1 MLKSRLFT
9 TDHRPRNEHVMPPK
23 TCKSKPER
31 EAAMIRKL
39 LIGVSVL
46 VLFSGC
52 ATLTQQE
59 PKEGQAPLQTDEGLS
74 RQDSAQMSNYF
85 DFEDILIPQE
95 MELDAERSIIF
106 ETPSLKAGALVFTGR
121 VDPVSLF
128 NFLMNSM
135 PQDNWKPR
143 SYFKYGR
150 YLMVF
155 EKENR
160 VCVIRIQ
167 EERFKTLLHVWVT
180 PRITSQE
187 SGMMQEKILS
197 Q

>member
-1 MLKSRLFT
+1 MIQRLF
-9 TDHRPRNEHVMPPK
+9 
-23 TCKSKPER
+23 
-31 EAAMIRKL
+31 I
-39 LIGVSVL
+39 
-46 VLFSGC
+46 LFTALMFLGGC
-52 ATLTQQE
+52 ATLSQQ
-59 PKEGQAPLQTDEGLS
+59 KSSDDQASMQGEESLS
-74 RQDSAQMSNYF
+74 RENTAQMSNYF

-95 MELDAERSIIF
+95 MELDAEKSIVF
-106 ETPSLKAGALVFTGR
+106 ETPNLKAGALIFNGR

-155 EKENR
+155 EKADK

-167 EERFKTLLHVWVT
+167 EERFKTQLHVWVT
-180 PRITSQE
+180 PRISGAE
-187 SGMMQEKILS
+187 SDVMQEQVLT

>member
-1 MLKSRLFT
+1 MT
-9 TDHRPRNEHVMPPK
+9 
-23 TCKSKPER
+23 
-31 EAAMIRKL
+31 RKL
-39 LIGVSVL
+39 ILVLSVL
-46 VLFSGC
+46 VFLSGC
-52 ATLTQQE
+52 ATFGQQDSADTPPDMQSSE
-59 PKEGQAPLQTDEGLS
+59 DLS
-74 RQDSAQMSNYF
+74 RQNEARMSQYY

-95 MELDAERSIIF
+95 MELDAEQSIIF
-106 ETPSLKAGALVFTGR
+106 ETPSLKAGALVFSGR

-155 EKENR
+155 EKNDK

-167 EERFKTLLHVWVT
+167 DERFKTQLHVWVT
-180 PRITSQE
+180 PRITDSE
-187 SGMMQEKILS
+187 SGMIQEKVLS

>member
-1 MLKSRLFT
+1 MIQRLFILFT
-9 TDHRPRNEHVMPPK
+9 ALM
-23 TCKSKPER
+23 
-31 EAAMIRKL
+31 L
-39 LIGVSVL
+39 LG
-46 VLFSGC
+46 GC
-52 ATLTQQE
+52 ATLSQQ
-59 PKEGQAPLQTDEGLS
+59 KSSDDQASMQGEESLS
-74 RQDSAQMSNYF
+74 RDNAAQMSNYF

-95 MELDAERSIIF
+95 MKLDAEKSIIF
-106 ETPSLKAGALVFTGR
+106 ETPNLKAGALIFTGR

-155 EKENR
+155 EKTDK

-167 EERFKTLLHVWVT
+167 EERFKTELHVWVT
-180 PRITSQE
+180 PRISGSE
-187 SGMMQEKILS
+187 SDMMQEQVLT

>member
-1 MLKSRLFT
+1 MT
-9 TDHRPRNEHVMPPK
+9 
-23 TCKSKPER
+23 
-31 EAAMIRKL
+31 RKL
-39 LIGVSVL
+39 VL
-46 VLFSGC
+46 VVAMLVFLGGC
-52 ATLTQQE
+52 ATFGQQDSAETQADMQSSE
-59 PKEGQAPLQTDEGLS
+59 SLS
-74 RQDSAQMSNYF
+74 RQSEAQMSNYY

-95 MELDAERSIIF
+95 MELDAEQSIIF

-155 EKENR
+155 EKNDR

-167 EERFKTLLHVWVT
+167 EARFNTRLHVWVT
-180 PRITSQE
+180 PRITGSE
-187 SGMMQEKILS
+187 SGMIQEKVLS